1 MTKKDI
7 VKAILDTA
15 GLKGTARQQYRAKL
29 TPFKKAE
36 LQGILAN
43 AVAQAQAQGKKQ
55 QKPRR
60 QSTASSGG
68 TRKSRKL
75 PKSLKARAGK
85 ISRAIAAGKI
95 VAKQQKRKPSDY
107 ASGTSRE
114 KYEKFVALY
123 AGVRVP
129 KKGAQTKGP
138 SIKQVYQQVKTSG
151 RRKKYPYY
159 LSRGYH
165 VKAFN
170 VGGGKKGAGIVR
182 RIPGYQSKPF
192 SQLSATEK
200 KRVVSFLN
208 GPGAGLRSKGA
219 PKQVNLQAALQ
230 QGKKAS

>member
-7 VKAILDTA
+7 IKAILDTA
-15 GLKGTARQQYRAKL
+15 GAKGTARQQYRKQL

-36 LQGILAN
+36 LQGILAS
-43 AVAQAQAQGKKQ
+43 AVAQAQAKAQAKKQ
-55 QKPRR
+55 KP
-60 QSTASSGG
+60 ASSG
-68 TRKSRKL
+68 TRKSRKSSKL
-75 PKSLKARAGK
+75 PKTLKARAGK

-95 VAKQQKRKPSDY
+95 VAKQQKTKPSDY
-107 ASGTSRE
+107 ASGTTRE

-123 AGVRVP
+123 SGVRIP
-129 KKGAQTKGP
+129 KKGAKAKGP
-138 SIKQVYQQVKTSG
+138 SVKAVYQQIKMS
-151 RRKKYPYY
+151 RNRKKYPYY

-170 VGGGKKGAGIVR
+170 VGGGKRGPGIVR

-192 SQLSATEK
+192 SALTATEK

-208 GPGAGLRSKGA
+208 GPGKGLRSKGA
-219 PKQVNLQAALQ
+219 PKQVNLQAAMQ